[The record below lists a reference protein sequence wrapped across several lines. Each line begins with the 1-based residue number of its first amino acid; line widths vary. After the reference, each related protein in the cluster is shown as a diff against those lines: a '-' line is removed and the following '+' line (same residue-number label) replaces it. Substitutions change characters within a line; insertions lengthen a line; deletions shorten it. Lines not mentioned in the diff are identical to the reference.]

1 MITLIHKYY
10 KELTQKIYDKLIKHL
25 FNDRVFIK
33 SPCCENGILKKH
45 SYYVRCYKSC
55 NGKDVVELRVLRVKC
70 SAFGKTHAI
79 LPMELIPYA
88 QTGNDIVMKVLSGYQ
103 KFRLSHNYQYR
114 YGNKFQITG
123 HNFINR
129 ILSCQVCYLLKCI
142 QKALFRKNNVK
153 FRNYFPIP
161 QLQSASFS
169 PARFLSIQGIKIK

>member
-25 FNDRVFIK
+25 FNNRVFIK

-79 LPMELIPYA
+79 LPMEIIPYA
-88 QTGNDIVMKVLSGYQ
+88 QTGNDIVMKVLSGYRDL
-103 KFRLSHNYQYR
+103 KFRQVKYHHRRLNKSRH
-114 YGNKFQITG
+114 YG
-123 HNFINR
+123 
-129 ILSCQVCYLLKCI
+129 C
-142 QKALFRKNNVK
+142 
-153 FRNYFPIP
+153 
-161 QLQSASFS
+161 
-169 PARFLSIQGIKIK
+169 KIDGAYCL

>member
-70 SAFGKTHAI
+70 SACGKTHAM
-79 LPMELIPYA
+79 LPMEIIPYA

-103 KFRLSHNYQYR
+103 
-114 YGNKFQITG
+114 
-123 HNFINR
+123 
-129 ILSCQVCYLLKCI
+129 
-142 QKALFRKNNVK
+142 
-153 FRNYFPIP
+153 YF
-161 QLQSASFS
+161 
-169 PARFLSIQGIKIK
+169 